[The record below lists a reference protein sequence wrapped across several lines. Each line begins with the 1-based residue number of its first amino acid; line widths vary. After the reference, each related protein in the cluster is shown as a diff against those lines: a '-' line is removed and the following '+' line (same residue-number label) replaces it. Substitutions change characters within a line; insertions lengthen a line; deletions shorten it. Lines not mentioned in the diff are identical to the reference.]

1 MRRLNY
7 LSLFLIFC
15 STSYTQITD
24 AVAENV
30 LGVYFQTINQDK
42 LLQTNSYVIKGK
54 MVVGQIEYPF
64 SSYKKRPMKYRLESE
79 IEGKKVITV
88 VNGDSGW
95 TVDPISGSAIPSP
108 MNAEVFER
116 SKQFA
121 YYDGLFY
128 NYKENGSR
136 VEYVN
141 DDYVGFIK
149 THVLKLTTKT
159 GDIVTAFFNT
169 QTDVLLKKKSRT
181 LTQGETIEMEF
192 YYSSYKFVNEILF
205 PFTIEI
211 KSDDDTVMKM
221 LVEEI
226 FFDENITDSMFEMPT
241 SESQD

>member
-1 MRRLNY
+1 
-7 LSLFLIFC
+7 
-15 STSYTQITD
+15 
-24 AVAENV
+24 
-30 LGVYFQTINQDK
+30 
-42 LLQTNSYVIKGK
+42 
-54 MVVGQIEYPF
+54 
-64 SSYKKRPMKYRLESE
+64 
-79 IEGKKVITV
+79 
-88 VNGDSGW
+88 
-95 TVDPISGSAIPSP
+95 
-108 MNAEVFER
+108 
-116 SKQFA
+116 
-121 YYDGLFY
+121 
-128 NYKENGSR
+128 
-136 VEYVN
+136 
-141 DDYVGFIK
+141 
-149 THVLKLTTKT
+149 LTTKT